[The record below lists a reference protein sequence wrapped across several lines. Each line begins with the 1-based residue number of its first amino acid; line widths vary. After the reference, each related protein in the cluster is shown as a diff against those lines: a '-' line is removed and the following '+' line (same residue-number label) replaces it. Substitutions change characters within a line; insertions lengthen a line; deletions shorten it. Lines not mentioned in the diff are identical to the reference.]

1 MLMKKTLII
10 SLVIF
15 IAVILC
21 IRAAA
26 PIFLKGFAERK
37 LTELFNM
44 ETRIRQV
51 DVNPLR
57 ARISL
62 IGVRTSH
69 IFGGEEATSIKIEE
83 LDIEPGLSLSIYG
96 LEATIQRDKDGR
108 VDIFEVLKGTKN
120 SKGLIFKKIMIKDA
134 RLKYVERYN
143 LPTDRNRFKESSY
156 FEYYF
161 TGINILYHDRNFSMR
176 GLVADGANGNFE
188 MSGKAIFSKDGLAVS
203 GTAKLNDFWIPYA
216 ELWYCERFPAYI
228 NYGKLNMASQFYI
241 ENGTI
246 DAKNSVS
253 VADLILAPK
262 LPRDSIFELPADEV
276 INYLKD
282 EKGRLSFDFA
292 LKGPLGSPKLSL
304 SDEFGAALQAAVIN
318 SMNNRIKK
326 IKEVIDVLRGKASQG
341 DTQQAPSKVDKLKSI
356 FELLKGKE

>member
-1 MLMKKTLII
+1 MKKIFFILLII
-10 SLVIF
+10 F
-15 IAVILC
+15 IVLILC

-26 PIFLKGFAERK
+26 PILLKGIAER
-37 LTELFNM
+37 ELIEFFNM

-57 ARISL
+57 GTIAL
-62 IGVRTSH
+62 IGVNARH
-69 IFGGEEATSIKIEE
+69 IFNGEEATSIKIEE
-83 LDIEPGLSLSIYG
+83 LDIAPGLSLSIYG
-96 LEATIQRDKDGR
+96 LEVIIQRDETGR
-108 VDIFEVLKGTKN
+108 VDIFEVLKRTKN

-161 TGINILYHDRNFSMR
+161 TGINILYHDRDFLMSA
-176 GLVADGANGNFE
+176 LIADGANGNFE
-188 MSGKAIFSKDGLAVS
+188 MSGKAIFSKDGLAVN
-203 GTAKLNDFWIPYA
+203 GTSRLNDFLIPYA

-241 ENGTI
+241 ENGMI

-253 VADLILAPK
+253 VAELILAPK
-262 LPRDSIFELPADEV
+262 LPRNSIFELPADEV

-282 EKGRLSFDFA
+282 EKGRLSFDFTI
-292 LKGPLGSPKLSL
+292 KGPLGSPKLSL
-304 SDEFGAALQAAVIN
+304 SDEFGAALQSAIIN

-326 IKEVIDVLRGKASQG
+326 IKEVIDVLRGKIPQSDAN
-341 DTQQAPSKVDKLKSI
+341 
-356 FELLKGKE
+356 